1 MTEQIAYM
9 CGSRW
14 PTAQPLYF
22 RPRDWNTSGFTLLL
36 ADAPQWRVP
45 KGTTEGTVPMDWLIE
60 QHPEVG
66 RGLELACEYGAASLV
81 DGVWRADPEA
91 AAEHRRIA
99 DAYAVEREHDVG
111 E

>member
-9 CGSRW
+9 CGSTF
-14 PTAQPLYF
+14 PIVHVIYF
-22 RPRDWNTSGFTLLL
+22 GPHGWNTSGFTLLL
-36 ADAPQWRVP
+36 ADAPRWRAREE
-45 KGTTEGTVPMDWLIE
+45 TTEGKVPMDWLLE

-66 RGLELACEYGAASLV
+66 RALDLAREHGAASLV